1 MFKEK
6 SNVDA
11 VREKFMYKHKKSS
24 IHKNILSIKLDNG
37 IVQDYDFSKH
47 VDEWSDP
54 REIEFEEIL
63 EPCCLHSMSEEPSH
77 DCFVTVL
84 SKAQYQNKPGVE

>member
-6 SNVDA
+6 SNGDA

-37 IVQDYDFSKH
+37 IVQDYDFSKD

-54 REIEFEEIL
+54 REIEFEEIFRAML
-63 EPCCLHSMSEEPSH
+63 ER
-77 DCFVTVL
+77 
-84 SKAQYQNKPGVE
+84 Y